1 MMYNDTRAGMGLSTH
16 PEGEPHPCAGYEHSR
31 PILHFSGRKE
41 RNMEEVIQIVT
52 NLVSNVGFPIACVVA
67 MFYMQNK
74 EREAHK
80 AESAAWVEALNR
92 NTDVM
97 QKVLEKLGV

>member
-1 MMYNDTRAGMGLSTH
+1 MIHGRECGRARTRKVGQTLVRGTNIPA
-16 PEGEPHPCAGYEHSR
+16 PFY
-31 PILHFSGRKE
+31 ISGRKE
-41 RNMEEVIQIVT
+41 RNMEEVVQFAT
-52 NLVSNVGFPIACVVA
+52 NLISNVGFPIACVVV

-92 NTDVM
+92 NTAVM